1 MRIGVILMENK
12 SNEKVR
18 EERVPMNVTLSP
30 DNKKFLKMYAVE
42 HGTTVSQVITDYVE
56 KLKKDDGK

>member
-1 MRIGVILMENK
+1 MENK

>member
-1 MRIGVILMENK
+1 MEKK

-42 HGTTVSQVITDYVE
+42 KGTTVSQVIAEYVE
-56 KLKKDDGK
+56 KLKKEAEK